1 MKKLPEKSHRSAD
14 KIIIRLP
21 DGMRDEIKSIARSSH
36 RTMNAQVV
44 HYLET
49 LIKAEQK

>member
-1 MKKLPEKSHRSAD
+1 MHQKAD

-21 DGMRDEIKSIARSSH
+21 DGMRATTKKLAKSSH

-44 HYLET
+44 HYLEAA
-49 LIKAEQK
+49 IKAELKETA